1 VRKRGRPVVKRAEFS
16 LKDRGVE
23 MADVKLASVN
33 KVMLSG
39 RLTRDPELRYTPS
52 GTAVSSF
59 SVASSRSYKAQ
70 DGEWKQIVA
79 FVNVVVWGKLAVLVN
94 EYLKKGSA
102 VFVEG
107 RLNSRS
113 WETDEG
119 QKRSVLEVRAERVQ
133 FLDRIAK
140 PEVTEEE
147 FVESGGSDSGI
158 DSEDEVPF

>member
-1 VRKRGRPVVKRAEFS
+1 
-16 LKDRGVE
+16 
-23 MADVKLASVN
+23 MADVKLATVN
-33 KVMLSG
+33 KVLLSG

-52 GTAVSSF
+52 GTAVTSF
-59 SVASSRSYKAQ
+59 SVASSRSYRGQ
-70 DGEWKQIVA
+70 DGEWKQAVA
-79 FVNVVVWGKLAVLVN
+79 YVNAVAWDKQAVLVN

-102 VFVEG
+102 VFLEG

-140 PEVTEEE
+140 PEVTQEEY
-147 FVESGGSDSGI
+147 VESGGGDSGLE
-158 DSEDEVPF
+158 SEDEVPF

>member
-1 VRKRGRPVVKRAEFS
+1 
-16 LKDRGVE
+16 
-23 MADVKLASVN
+23 MADVKLAVIN
-33 KVMLSG
+33 KVLLSG

-52 GTAVSSF
+52 GTAVTSF
-59 SVASSRSYKAQ
+59 SVASSRNYKGQ
-70 DGEWKQIVA
+70 DGEWKQTVA
-79 FVNVVVWGKLAVLVN
+79 YVNAVAWGKQAVLVN

-113 WETDEG
+113 WETEEG
-119 QKRSVLEVRAERVQ
+119 QKRSVLEVTTERVQ

-147 FVESGGSDSGI
+147 FVESVGGDSSL

>member
-1 VRKRGRPVVKRAEFS
+1 
-16 LKDRGVE
+16 
-23 MADVKLASVN
+23 MAAVN
-33 KVMLSG
+33 KVLLSG

-59 SVASSRSYKAQ
+59 AVASSRSYKGQ
-70 DGEWKQIVA
+70 DGEWKQSVA
-79 FVNVVVWGKLAVLVN
+79 FVNVVVWGKLAVLAN

-113 WETDEG
+113 WETEEG
-119 QKRSVLEVRAERVQ
+119 QKRSALEVRAERVQ
-133 FLDRIAK
+133 FLDRIAR
-140 PEVTEEE
+140 PEVAEEE
-147 FVESGGSDSGI
+147 FVESVGSDKGV

>member
-1 VRKRGRPVVKRAEFS
+1 
-16 LKDRGVE
+16 
-23 MADVKLASVN
+23 MADVKLAAVN
-33 KVMLSG
+33 KVMLTG

-59 SVASSRSYKAQ
+59 SIASSRSYKGQ
-70 DGEWKQIVA
+70 DGEWKQQVA
-79 FVNVVVWGKLAVLVN
+79 FVNCVAWTKLAVLVN

-107 RLNSRS
+107 RLHSRS
-113 WETDEG
+113 WETEDG
-119 QKRSVLEVRAERVQ
+119 QRRSALEIVAERVQ
-133 FLDRIAK
+133 FLDRISK

-147 FVESGGSDSGI
+147 FVESGGGGEGL

>member
-1 VRKRGRPVVKRAEFS
+1 
-16 LKDRGVE
+16 
-23 MADVKLASVN
+23 MADVKLATVN
-33 KVMLSG
+33 KVLLSG

-52 GTAVSSF
+52 GTAVTSF
-59 SVASSRSYKAQ
+59 SIASSRSYRGQ
-70 DGEWKQIVA
+70 DGEWKQAVA
-79 FVNVVVWGKLAVLVN
+79 YVNAVAWDKQAVLIN

-102 VFVEG
+102 VFLEG

-140 PEVTEEE
+140 PEVTQEEY
-147 FVESGGSDSGI
+147 VESGGGDSGLE
-158 DSEDEVPF
+158 SEDEVPF

>member
-1 VRKRGRPVVKRAEFS
+1 
-16 LKDRGVE
+16 
-23 MADVKLASVN
+23 MADVRLASVN
-33 KVMLSG
+33 KVLLSG

-59 SVASSRSYKAQ
+59 SIASSRSYKGQ
-70 DGEWKQIVA
+70 DGEWKQAVA
-79 FVNVVVWGKLAVLVN
+79 FVNVVAWSKQAVLVN

-113 WETDEG
+113 WETEEG
-119 QKRSVLEVRAERVQ
+119 QKRSALEVTAERVQ
-133 FLDRIAK
+133 FLDRISK

-147 FVESGGSDSGI
+147 FVESVGSDAGL

>member
-1 VRKRGRPVVKRAEFS
+1 
-16 LKDRGVE
+16 

-33 KVMLSG
+33 KVMMSG

-52 GTAVSSF
+52 GTAVTSF
-59 SVASSRSYKAQ
+59 AVASSRSYKGQ
-70 DGEWKQIVA
+70 DGEWKQLVA

-113 WETDEG
+113 WETDDG
-119 QKRSVLEVRAERVQ
+119 QKRSVLEVRGDRVQ

-147 FVESGGSDSGI
+147 FVESGTDDTTGDTSGI

>member
-1 VRKRGRPVVKRAEFS
+1 
-16 LKDRGVE
+16 

-52 GTAVSSF
+52 GTAVTSF
-59 SVASSRSYKAQ
+59 GVASSRSYKGQ
-70 DGEWKQIVA
+70 DGEWKQLVA

-94 EYLKKGSA
+94 GYLKKGSA

-113 WETDEG
+113 WETDDG
-119 QKRSVLEVRAERVQ
+119 QKRSVLEVRGERVQ

-140 PEVTEEE
+140 PDVTEEE
-147 FVESGGSDSGI
+147 FVESGSGDGSI
-158 DSEDEVPF
+158 DTEDEVPF

>member
-1 VRKRGRPVVKRAEFS
+1 
-16 LKDRGVE
+16 
-23 MADVKLASVN
+23 MADVKLATVN
-33 KVMLSG
+33 KVLLSG

-52 GTAVSSF
+52 GTAVTSF
-59 SVASSRSYKAQ
+59 SVASSRSYRGQ
-70 DGEWKQIVA
+70 DGEWKQSVA
-79 FVNVVVWGKLAVLVN
+79 YVNAVAWGKQAVLVN

-102 VFVEG
+102 VFLEG

-140 PEVTEEE
+140 PEVTQEEY
-147 FVESGGSDSGI
+147 VESVGGDSGL
-158 DSEDEVPF
+158 DGEDEVPF

>member
-1 VRKRGRPVVKRAEFS
+1 
-16 LKDRGVE
+16 

-52 GTAVSSF
+52 GTAVTSF
-59 SVASSRSYKAQ
+59 AVASSRSYKGQ
-70 DGEWKQIVA
+70 DGEWKQLVA
-79 FVNVVVWGKLAVLVN
+79 FVNVVVWSKLAVLVN
-94 EYLKKGSA
+94 EYLKTGSA

-113 WETDEG
+113 WETDDG
-119 QKRSVLEVRAERVQ
+119 QKRSVLEVRGERVQ

-147 FVESGGSDSGI
+147 FVESGTGDSVGI
-158 DSEDEVPF
+158 DTEDEVPF